1 VGGGMLIPGVTVTTD
16 APDDAFMGETVQLIQ
31 YDAAAAHFNDVGELI
46 DFEGQTPDLT
56 PSELIS
62 A

>member
-1 VGGGMLIPGVTVTTD
+1 MLLPDVTVTTE
-16 APDDAFMGETVQLIQ
+16 APDDSFMGETVQMVQ
-31 YDAAAAHFNDVGELI
+31 YDAAAAHFNNVGDLI

-56 PSELIS
+56 PEELIK

>member
-1 VGGGMLIPGVTVTTD
+1 MV
-16 APDDAFMGETVQLIQ
+16 Q
-31 YDAAAAHFNDVGELI
+31 YDAAAAHFNNVGDLI

-56 PSELIS
+56 PEELIQ